1 MDAVQRTLSNESKH
15 FNNTLGLIL
24 DENGVILCKGRLE
37 NSELTSSQINPIL
50 IPGNHAFARLLVLD
64 AHLKTSHGGKKDT
77 ITQLRSKYWVTK
89 GRNLVH
95 RVLHNCPRP
104 CRRLEGKSFKSVESP
119 QLPSFRVRQSF
130 PFCNTGCDYL
140 GPLLVRQVF
149 DGSQM
154 GMYKVWVVLY
164 TCAVT
169 RAVHLDLVPDL
180 SASSFIRSLKRFIG
194 RRGVPNLMM
203 SDNASCFR
211 NEEVKLNE
219 ELLHMQVKWKFIVEG
234 SPWWGGFWERLV
246 QTVKRSLRKILFR
259 ASVNYEELQ
268 TIIVEIEGIVNSRPL
283 TYIYDDS
290 VEEILTPSHLLLGR
304 RLLSK
309 FEEDFD
315 DGNEVDNTVLT
326 KRMKHLKSLSESFWS
341 RFKEEY
347 LLELRAQHVQGN
359 DPSRTPE
366 IGEIVVVEGKSKRNS
381 WKLGKIVS
389 FLVGSDG
396 RRRSAVL
403 KTFDGERGRY
413 IKRPIERL
421 YPVEVKSKLDVTQ
434 EEIEYSKT
442 DNAISPHNEQPIY
455 ETRPTRV
462 AAEAGILKRRLAE
475 HS

>member
-1 MDAVQRTLSNESKH
+1 M
-15 FNNTLGLIL
+15 
-24 DENGVILCKGRLE
+24 
-37 NSELTSSQINPIL
+37 
-50 IPGNHAFARLLVLD
+50 
-64 AHLKTSHGGKKDT
+64 
-77 ITQLRSKYWVTK
+77 
-89 GRNLVH
+89 
-95 RVLHNCPRP
+95 
-104 CRRLEGKSFKSVESP
+104 
-119 QLPSFRVRQSF
+119 
-130 PFCNTGCDYL
+130 
-140 GPLLVRQVF
+140 
-149 DGSQM
+149 
-154 GMYKVWVVLY
+154 
-164 TCAVT
+164 
-169 RAVHLDLVPDL
+169 
-180 SASSFIRSLKRFIG
+180 
-194 RRGVPNLMM
+194 
-203 SDNASCFR
+203 
-211 NEEVKLNE
+211 NE
-219 ELLHMQVKWKFIVEG
+219 ELLQMQVKWKFIVEG

-290 VEEILTPSHLLLGR
+290 VDEILTPSHLLLGR

-315 DGNEVDNTVLT
+315 DGNKVDNTILT
-326 KRMKHLKSLSESFWS
+326 KRMKHLKSLSENFWS

-396 RRRSAVL
+396 RRRGAVL

-421 YPVEVKSKLDVTQ
+421 YPVEVKSKVDVTP
-434 EEIEYSKT
+434 EEIKYSKT
-442 DNAISPHNEQPIY
+442 DIATLPHNEQPIY